1 MLGGQTSGTGA
12 RPRMWR
18 GLVAALAIACGALV
32 MSQPTSVEA
41 AVKRHTVAQGHSLW
55 KIAKRYHVT
64 VEAICIKN
72 GIEEDDPIKPG
83 QVLLIPE
90 PGEKPQPPPGAQRSE
105 AKKTADARQDEQ
117 EAEKH
122 WSKRKPSSSTQT
134 QKTVA
139 ERGGINPC
147 LTPDPGWGVYD
158 HWSRAPSVG
167 QMIAPQRGGISAG
180 QFDLM
185 VHFHGHEPVRKE
197 WVRVMNG
204 PVLVGIDLGIGSGP
218 YEAMFRPEVAFEKLI
233 ESVEEEMARR
243 NGLKRARVRKLGL
256 SAWSAGYGAVG
267 EILRHRKF
275 LYRVDSVV
283 LLDGLHAGYD
293 GDSLNALQMEP
304 FVTFAQEA
312 RAGRKFMFASHS
324 SIIPPGYAST
334 TETVNHLIFK
344 LGGRPSAARPRSGDP
359 WGLELISRYDRGNFH
374 ARGFRG
380 NDKMDHCA
388 HIGLYPDVLKVYIR
402 NRWNSPRG
410 YKK

>member
-1 MLGGQTSGTGA
+1 MA
-12 RPRMWR
+12 
-18 GLVAALAIACGALV
+18 AIAIGFGVLV
-32 MSQPTSVEA
+32 LAQSATVDA
-41 AVKRHTVAQGHSLW
+41 AVKQHTVGPGHSLW

-90 PGEKPQPPPGAQRSE
+90 PGEKPQPPPKVAADKNADKGKSSSE
-105 AKKTADARQDEQ
+105 KKDDPERQ
-117 EAEKH
+117 KH
-122 WSKRKPSSSTQT
+122 WSMRQPDASTQT

-139 ERGGINPC
+139 ERGGVNPC
-147 LTPDPGWGVYD
+147 LSPDPGWGVYD

-167 QMIAPQRGGISAG
+167 QMIAPQKGGISAG
-180 QFDLM
+180 RFDLM

-218 YEAMFRPEVAFEKLI
+218 YEAMFRSEAAFDKLI
-233 ESVEEEMARR
+233 ESVEQEVARR
-243 NGLKRARVRKLGL
+243 HGLKRAKVRKLGL
-256 SAWSAGYGAVG
+256 SGWSAGYGAVG
-267 EILRHRKF
+267 EILRHKKF

-283 LLDGLHAGYD
+283 LLDGLHAGYE
-293 GDSLNALQMEP
+293 GDSLNELQLAP
-304 FVTFAQEA
+304 FVTFAREA

-334 TETVNHLIFK
+334 TETVNYLIFQ
-344 LGGRPSAARPRSGDP
+344 LGGRPRSARPRSSDP
-359 WGLELISRYDRGNFH
+359 WGLDLISRYDVGNFH

-388 HIGLYPDVLKVYIR
+388 HIGLYTDVLKVHIK

-410 YKK
+410 YAK

>member
-1 MLGGQTSGTGA
+1 M
-12 RPRMWR
+12 
-18 GLVAALAIACGALV
+18 AAMAIVFGALV
-32 MSQPTSVEA
+32 MAQPASVDA
-41 AVKRHTVAQGHSLW
+41 AVKRHTVAAGNSLW
-55 KIAKRYHVT
+55 EIAKRYHVT

-90 PGEKPQPPPGAQRSE
+90 PGEKPRPPPGKSSDKSDKD
-105 AKKTADARQDEQ
+105 KKDERDSQ
-117 EAEKH
+117 KD
-122 WSKRKPSSSTQT
+122 WSKRKPDASTQT
-134 QKTVA
+134 QKSSA

-147 LTPDPGWGVYD
+147 LSPDPGWGVYD

-180 QFDLM
+180 NFDLV
-185 VHFHGHEPVRKE
+185 VHFHGHDAVRKE

-218 YEAMFRPEVAFEKLI
+218 YEAMFRSAANFDKLI
-233 ESVEEEMARR
+233 ASVEEEMARR
-243 NGLKRARVRKLGL
+243 HGLKRARVRKLGL

-293 GDSLNALQMEP
+293 GDSLNATQMEP
-304 FVTFAQEA
+304 FVAFAREA
-312 RAGRKFMFASHS
+312 RAGRKFMFVSHS
-324 SIIPPGYAST
+324 SIIPVGYAST
-334 TETVNHLIFK
+334 TETVNYLIAK
-344 LGGRPSAARPRSGDP
+344 LGGRPSPARPRSGDP

-388 HIGLYPDVLKVYIR
+388 HIGLYRDVLKVHIK

-410 YKK
+410 YAK

>member
-1 MLGGQTSGTGA
+1 M
-12 RPRMWR
+12 
-18 GLVAALAIACGALV
+18 AAMAIAFGALV
-32 MSQPTSVEA
+32 MAPPTSVEA
-41 AVKRHTVAQGHSLW
+41 AVKRHTVAPGHSLW
-55 KIAKRYHVT
+55 AIAKRYHVT

-72 GIEEDDPIKPG
+72 GIEENDPIKPG

-90 PGEKPQPPPGAQRSE
+90 PGEKPQPPPGKSSDNNE
-105 AKKTADARQDEQ
+105 KEKKKERDSQKD
-117 EAEKH
+117 
-122 WSKRKPSSSTQT
+122 WSKRKPDASTQT
-134 QKTVA
+134 QKSSA

-147 LTPDPGWGVYD
+147 LSPDPGWGVYD
-158 HWSRAPSVG
+158 RWSRAPSVG

-180 QFDLM
+180 RFDLV
-185 VHFHGHEPVRKE
+185 VHFHGHDAVRKE
-197 WVRVMNG
+197 WVQVMDG

-218 YEAMFRPEVAFEKLI
+218 YEAMFRSAANFDKLI
-233 ESVEEEMARR
+233 ASVEAEMARR
-243 NGLKRARVRKLGL
+243 HGLKRARVRKLGL

-293 GDSLNALQMEP
+293 GDSLNATQMEP
-304 FVTFAQEA
+304 FVTFAREA
-312 RAGRKFMFASHS
+312 SAGRKFMFASHS
-324 SIIPPGYAST
+324 SIIPVGYAST
-334 TETVNHLIFK
+334 TETVNYLIDK
-344 LGGRPSAARPRSGDP
+344 LGGRPSKARPRSGDP

-388 HIGLYPDVLKVYIR
+388 HIGLYRDVLKVHIR

-410 YKK
+410 YAK